1 MTMERLENGYK
12 EKSITV
18 TLAAQ
23 SDFVSE
29 SSSDNSNDS
38 QNSQDSGNP
47 AIPETRK
54 IPIIPATPVSSMDL
68 VDQIINDKLHKMR
81 YNRLSEHNSGNLFCI
96 LKQHCLWQQ
105 DNAMG

>member
-1 MTMERLENGYK
+1 MATRK
-12 EKSITV
+12 KSITV

-29 SSSDNSNDS
+29 SSSDHSNDS
-38 QNSQDSGNP
+38 QNSQDSGNSGDSRNS
-47 AIPETRK
+47 ENSDNSGN
-54 IPIIPATPVSSMDL
+54 PVSLMDL

-96 LKQHCLWQQ
+96 FKATLPV
-105 DNAMG
+105 AAG

>member
-29 SSSDNSNDS
+29 KVPIIPMILRTHRIPVT
-38 QNSQDSGNP
+38 P
-47 AIPETRK
+47 AIPETREN
-54 IPIIPATPVSSMDL
+54 SD
-68 VDQIINDKLHKMR
+68 
-81 YNRLSEHNSGNLFCI
+81 NSGNSGFFDGFWWI
-96 LKQHCLWQQ
+96 K
-105 DNAMG
+105 

>member
-1 MTMERLENGYK
+1 MTQLKQLIASHKSGDEVKMTMERLENGYK

-29 SSSDNSNDS
+29 SSPIIPMILRTHRIPVT
-38 QNSQDSGNP
+38 P

-54 IPIIPATPVSSMDL
+54 IPIIPATPVSS
-68 VDQIINDKLHKMR
+68 NW
-81 YNRLSEHNSGNLFCI
+81 NLGGSNEI
-96 LKQHCLWQQ
+96 K
-105 DNAMG
+105 